1 MYQQYIRALATQ
13 YRYHFNQLYQPVFPP
28 TPPVPHHGRNFP
40 FTIMH
45 TIRALSIIFG
55 FLALG
60 EAVVYFTQLKFPGS
74 IFGMFFLFGALQAG
88 WVKASWLMQLVDVLM
103 ANLALFLVPPCVAV
117 MSYLDLIA
125 KDFWSITL
133 ATFFSTAAVMF
144 VTGKTHEWLRKR

>member
-1 MYQQYIRALATQ
+1 
-13 YRYHFNQLYQPVFPP
+13 
-28 TPPVPHHGRNFP
+28 
-40 FTIMH
+40 MH

-103 ANLALFLVPPCVAV
+103 GNLALFLVPPCVAV

-125 KDFWSITL
+125 KDFWSIAL
-133 ATFFSTAAVMF
+133 ATLVSTAAVML